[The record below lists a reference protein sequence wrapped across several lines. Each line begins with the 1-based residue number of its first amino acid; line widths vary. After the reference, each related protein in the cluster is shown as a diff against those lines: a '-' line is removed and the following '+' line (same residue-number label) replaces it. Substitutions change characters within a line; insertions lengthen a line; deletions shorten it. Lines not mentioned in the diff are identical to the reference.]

1 MFKLMNRGVDWSH
14 FRKVY
19 ILALVTAG
27 MAPVALAQQ
36 SRPPAPSTEPPAK
49 LKLDVPSARTT
60 FSTSSKAEDHYRIG
74 PGDVLDIRFYN
85 RPQLSGTLRVSMA
98 GKIQMPLIENEI
110 QAACRTESELS
121 KDIATLYLKYQRNP
135 YVDVLVKEY
144 ASTPVAVVG
153 AVDKPGRFQLTRRIR
168 LLELLAY
175 AGGPTDKAGGQI
187 VVAHV
192 GGNSMCEEP
201 AKQNSEIATAAPDG
215 FIYYSLK
222 ETLRGEEKANP
233 WIEPGDM
240 VSITE
245 SDQAY
250 VVGNVFKPQP
260 VALKEEVTVS
270 QAIAMA
276 GGTLPSTK
284 SNQIRV
290 FRKIPGTTGQKL
302 IIVDLGAIKQRK
314 AEDITLQANDIVDVP
329 TSTGK
334 RVMASI
340 ISGLSGGMSNV
351 PYVITRH

>member
-1 MFKLMNRGVDWSH
+1 MFKLMNRSVNWSH
-14 FRKVY
+14 FRTIY
-19 ILALVTAG
+19 IVAVVTAG
-27 MAPVALAQQ
+27 IAQVAVAQQ
-36 SRPPAPSTEPPAK
+36 SRPPAASTESPAK
-49 LKLDVPSARTT
+49 VTLGVPSKNTT
-60 FSTSSKAEDHYRIG
+60 LSTNSTAEDQYRIG
-74 PGDVLDIRFYN
+74 PGDILDIRFYN
-85 RPQLSGTLRVSMA
+85 RPQLSGTLRVGMS

-110 QAACRTESELS
+110 QAACRTESELA
-121 KDIATLYLKYQRNP
+121 KDIATVYLKYQRNP
-135 YVDVLVKEY
+135 YVDVTVKEY

-168 LLELLAY
+168 LLELLAF

-187 VVAHV
+187 VVAHT
-192 GGNSMCEEP
+192 GGFAMCGEP
-201 AKQNSEIATAAPDG
+201 AKQDTKVETASSEG
-215 FIYYSLK
+215 FIYYNLK
-222 ETLRGEEKANP
+222 DTLRGDERANP
-233 WIEPGDM
+233 WVEPGDM

-260 VALKEEVTVS
+260 VALKEQVTVS

-314 AEDITLQANDIVDVP
+314 AEDIALQANDIVDVP

-334 RVMASI
+334 KVMSSI
-340 ISGLSGGMSNV
+340 LTGLSGGMSSI
-351 PYVITRH
+351 PYIITRQ